1 MIFRGAGGADVIAE
15 GSIDV
20 REPGIGEIQVDIVA
34 AGLNRADIMQRRG
47 MYPAPTGSPADVPGM
62 EFSGR
67 VVACGGGATM
77 WKVGDEVMA
86 IVGGGAMAKRITLHE
101 REAMPVPRG
110 VALVDAAAIPEVFLT
125 AWDAFCQARLGAGD
139 TVIIHAAASGVGTA
153 AVQIA
158 RALGA
163 RPIATGRNP
172 TKLQRL
178 IELGVAAGDLIE
190 VRDAKFAAEVAKLTD
205 GRGADVILDCIGAA
219 YLEENLRAIA
229 LRGRMVMLGGLG
241 GGSSTPAPVGLLLG
255 KRATVIGTMMRSRPL
270 EEKIATARGA
280 AHAMLPLFATGQL
293 RPVIDATLPMQK
305 LAEAHARMEKD
316 ENVVKILLTW

>member
-110 VALVDAAAIPEVFLT
+110 VALVDAAAI
-125 AWDAFCQARLGAGD
+125 
-139 TVIIHAAASGVGTA
+139 SGSISHRMGRV
-153 AVQIA
+153 
-158 RALGA
+158 L
-163 RPIATGRNP
+163 PSATWR
-172 TKLQRL
+172 RRH
-178 IELGVAAGDLIE
+178 
-190 VRDAKFAAEVAKLTD
+190 RDHSRRGQWRGYGGSADRTSIGCEADRDWAQSDEVA
-205 GRGADVILDCIGAA
+205 
-219 YLEENLRAIA
+219 
-229 LRGRMVMLGGLG
+229 
-241 GGSSTPAPVGLLLG
+241 
-255 KRATVIGTMMRSRPL
+255 
-270 EEKIATARGA
+270 TA
-280 AHAMLPLFATGQL
+280 H
-293 RPVIDATLPMQK
+293 
-305 LAEAHARMEKD
+305 
-316 ENVVKILLTW
+316 

>member
-1 MIFRGAGGADVIAE
+1 M
-15 GSIDV
+15 
-20 REPGIGEIQVDIVA
+20 
-34 AGLNRADIMQRRG
+34 
-47 MYPAPTGSPADVPGM
+47 
-62 EFSGR
+62 
-67 VVACGGGATM
+67 
-77 WKVGDEVMA
+77 
-86 IVGGGAMAKRITLHE
+86 
-101 REAMPVPRG
+101 
-110 VALVDAAAIPEVFLT
+110 
-125 AWDAFCQARLGAGD
+125 
-139 TVIIHAAASGVGTA
+139 
-153 AVQIA
+153 
-158 RALGA
+158 
-163 RPIATGRNP
+163 
-172 TKLQRL
+172 QRL

-280 AHAMLPLFATGQL
+280 AHALLPLFATGQL

-316 ENVVKILLTW
+316 ENVGKILLTW